1 MLNDIPGEHLQA
13 PAFSQF
19 NLPEKVLQFGTGVLL
34 RALPD
39 YFINKANG
47 QGLFNGRVVVV
58 KSTSNGDV
66 QSFEDQDGLYTICV
80 RGLEQG
86 NNVEENVISAAISRV
101 LSAEHDFAEILA
113 IAGSEKLTLIVS
125 NTTEVGIQL
134 ILEDIQQSP
143 PSSFPAKL
151 LAVLYSRF
159 QSLGDVDEADIV
171 VVATELIPEN
181 GHKLRDIVIELC
193 RFNNLDDRFINW
205 IDRRVYFC
213 NSLVDRI
220 VPGKPAASVLE
231 EVQGLLGY
239 EDHLLI
245 MAEPY
250 RLWAIEGDD
259 KIAALIGLSGVDA
272 GLIVTPDIEIYRE
285 LKVRLLNGT
294 HTLSCGIAMLCG
306 IKTVAQGMSEESLKL
321 YIKEVMYK
329 EIISSIPYPVDV
341 AEASAFA
348 DAVADRFANP
358 YIEHLW
364 SSITFQYTMKMKV
377 RILPLIFRFY
387 EIFNEVPKWMAFG
400 FAVYLR
406 FMRVDHV
413 SDGKFFGS
421 FGENSYLINDDQ
433 AAWFH
438 QKRELPDREYIHAV
452 LIDESLWGADL
463 SSCIGFEVAVA
474 DYYHDIS
481 KEGVLKCL
489 NSIHIN

>member
-1 MLNDIPGEHLQA
+1 MLNDISGEHLQS
-13 PAFSQF
+13 PDLSQF

-58 KSTSNGDV
+58 KSTSKGDV
-66 QSFEDQDGLYTICV
+66 QSFQNQDGLYTICV

-86 NNVEENVISAAISRV
+86 NNVEENIISAAISRV
-101 LSAEHDFAEILA
+101 VSAEHDFAEILT
-113 IAGSEKLTLIVS
+113 IAGSKELTLIVS
-125 NTTEVGIQL
+125 NTTEVGIQFVP
-134 ILEDIQQSP
+134 EDVHQSP

-151 LAVLYSRF
+151 LAVLYARF
-159 QSLGDVDEADIV
+159 HALGDVDEADIV
-171 VVATELIPEN
+171 IVATELIPEN
-181 GHKLRDIVIELC
+181 GRRLHDIVIELC
-193 RFNNLDDRFINW
+193 RFNKLNNRFIRW

-220 VPGKPAASVLE
+220 VPGKPATSVQE

-239 EDHLLI
+239 EDQLLI

-294 HTLSCGIAMLCG
+294 HTLSCGIAMLSG
-306 IKTVAQGMSEESLKL
+306 IKTVGQGMSEDSLKL

-329 EIISSIPYPVDV
+329 EIISSIPYPVDIS
-341 AEASAFA
+341 EASSFA
-348 DAVADRFANP
+348 DAVSDRFANP

-387 EIFNEVPKWMAFG
+387 EIFNEVPKLMAFG

-406 FMRVDHV
+406 FMRVNHV
-413 SDGKFFGS
+413 SDGQYFGT
-421 FGENSYLINDDQ
+421 FDGNNYLINDDQ
-433 AAWFH
+433 AEWFC
-438 QKRELPDREYIHAV
+438 QKCELPDQEYIHAV
-452 LIDESLWGADL
+452 MIAESLWGADL
-463 SSCIGFEVAVA
+463 SRCIGFEVAVA

-481 KEGVLKCL
+481 KEGVLQCL